1 MNRTRISRLLSL
13 TALAVIGVVFSSSVI
28 WAQTQTTP
36 QPPPPADTLKVNYFT
51 YANTCQVDGQAGP
64 RTANSCTTVS
74 SAEEVPI
81 GVPDA
86 TLYISNPGTNAP
98 ASICAMIYVVDP
110 FQEVR
115 ECCGC
120 SLSPDSLRTISV
132 NSDLTSNSNTAGLL
146 PTGTIEII
154 SSTGAPSCNPA
165 KTVPT
170 PAIRAWGTHMQAVS
184 TVPGLYITTETD
196 SQDATLSTWKLTH
209 LKSMCSAILSN
220 SSGYGVCT
228 CGTGD

>member
-36 QPPPPADTLKVNYFT
+36 APPAAPPADTLKVNYFT
-51 YANTCQVDGQAGP
+51 YANTSGAQ
-64 RTANSCTTVS
+64 
-74 SAEEVPI
+74 
-81 GVPDA
+81 DA

-120 SLSPDSLRTISV
+120 SLSPDALLTLSV
-132 NSDLTSNSNTAGLL
+132 NNDLTSNSNTPELL

-165 KTVPT
+165 KTNPT
-170 PAIRAWGTHMQAVS
+170 PAIRAWATHIQAVS
-184 TVPGLYITTETD
+184 TVPGSYITTETD
-196 SQDATLSTWKLTH
+196 SQDATLSPWKLTH
-209 LKSMCSAILSN
+209 LKSMCSAIESN

-228 CGTGD
+228 CAVGG

>member
-1 MNRTRISRLLSL
+1 MNRMRISRLLSL
-13 TALAVIGVVFSSSVI
+13 AALVVIGVVFSSSVI

-36 QPPPPADTLKVNYFT
+36 APVGPPPADTLKVNYFT
-51 YANTCQVDGQAGP
+51 YANT
-64 RTANSCTTVS
+64 T
-74 SAEEVPI
+74 
-81 GVPDA
+81 GVQDA

-120 SLSPDSLRTISV
+120 ALSPDSMRTFSV
-132 NSDLTSNSNTAGLL
+132 NNNITNNSNTPGLL

-154 SSTGAPSCNPA
+154 SSTGAPTCNPS

-170 PAIRAWGTHMQAVS
+170 PAIRAWGTHIQAVS
-184 TVPGLYITTETD
+184 TVPGLYVTTETD
-196 SQDATLSTWKLTH
+196 SQDATLSTWKLNH

-220 SSGYGVCT
+220 SSGFGVCT
-228 CGTGD
+228 CGAGD

>member
-36 QPPPPADTLKVNYFT
+36 APPAAPPADTLKVNYFT
-51 YANTCQVDGQAGP
+51 YANT
-64 RTANSCTTVS
+64 S
-74 SAEEVPI
+74 
-81 GVPDA
+81 GVQDA

-120 SLSPDSLRTISV
+120 SLSPDSLRTISI
-132 NSDLTSNSNTAGLL
+132 NELTSNSNTPGPL

-154 SSTGAPSCNPA
+154 SSSGAPSCNPS
-165 KTVPT
+165 KTNPT
-170 PAIRAWGTHMQAVS
+170 PAVRAWATHIQAVS

-209 LKSMCSAILSN
+209 LKTMCSAILTN
-220 SSGYGVCT
+220 SSGYGVCS